1 MTHPQPED
9 VPTSS
14 GVLQNYH
21 VLEAIGEGSFG
32 KVHKGRRKYTG
43 KLVALKFISKSGRS
57 EKELTGLLR
66 EIEIQ
71 KHLRHPFIVQLQDY
85 IVLPKEIVVVTDYAD
100 GGELFQILED
110 DGTLAEKPQIQN
122 ITSQLVS
129 ALHYIHANRILHRD
143 MKPQNILLCK
153 DGKVK
158 LCDFGFAR
166 AMSTSTLVLTSIK
179 GTPLY
184 MAPEI
189 VQERPYD
196 HTADLWSLGC
206 IAYELFTGQPPFYT
220 NSIFQLVTMILKDK
234 IKWPEMKESE
244 NDPDKE
250 KASPEFLSFLKGL
263 LEKDPK
269 KRLNWPDLLN
279 HPFVRDQVVVVEHK
293 TPTLIERPLTTGITE
308 SIQVQKDEIIK
319 KHVEARGGKK
329 PTLLTKAYQKFEK
342 ERDEKQ
348 KVREEDAKDRS
359 RGNSESANKNL
370 CDKHGNDNENKNGNG
385 RKSLSE
391 DDLIHIPKANSDA
404 NNNKI
409 PTPSNTAQSP
419 DSNSHW
425 TTIIK
430 ETAPENEDYTITTMN
445 YFQDTEFMK
454 NLETGII
461 HEEIGALKVLI
472 NLIHSEDD
480 SIMGLIERL
489 GLLKLAIDALVAN
502 SEMNNELNSG
512 AKSCSHNSELNN
524 VYFDLCKTFL
534 GTAGADSDEV
544 EDLAGHVLSCL
555 DRLTEN
561 SVELT
566 IGLLLEI
573 LPRIDFDEN
582 LEVMEKIARI
592 SEGTER
598 FENIELKIRGD
609 LNFWVFQ

>member
-1 MTHPQPED
+1 MTAETAGT
-9 VPTSS
+9 VGAS
-14 GVLQNYH
+14 GSGGILQNYH
-21 VLEAIGEGSFG
+21 ILEAIGEGSFG

-57 EKELTGLLR
+57 EKELSGLLR

-110 DGTLAEKPQIQN
+110 DGVLQERPQIQN

-234 IKWPEMKESE
+234 IKWPEVKNSE
-244 NDPDKE
+244 NDKDSE
-250 KASPEFLSFLKGL
+250 KVSPEFLSFLKGL

-269 KRLNWPDLLN
+269 KRLNWPELLD
-279 HPFVRDQVVVVEHK
+279 HPFVRDQVVIVENK
-293 TPTLIERPLTTGITE
+293 ENDRPLTTGVTE

-319 KHVEARGGKK
+319 KHIDARGGKK

-342 ERDEKQ
+342 EREKNQ
-348 KVREEDAKDRS
+348 QIREENEKERVADEQARS
-359 RGNSESANKNL
+359 RNNSGNTKIQKFSEKP
-370 CDKHGNDNENKNGNG
+370 DNPTGTTVNP
-385 RKSLSE
+385 S
-391 DDLIHIPKANSDA
+391 DDVWDP
-404 NNNKI
+404 
-409 PTPSNTAQSP
+409 
-419 DSNSHW
+419 
-425 TTIIK
+425 IIQ
-430 ETAPENEDYTITTMN
+430 ETCPENEDFMVTTVN
-445 YFQDTEFMK
+445 YFQDVEFMQ
-454 NLETGII
+454 NLEKGLI

-472 NLIHSEDD
+472 NLVHTEDD
-480 SIMGLIERL
+480 AVLQLIEKL
-489 GLLKLAIDALVAN
+489 GILKISIDTLISKTN
-502 SEMNNELNSG
+502 IQNELNS
-512 AKSCSHNSELNN
+512 
-524 VYFDLCKTFL
+524 VYFSLCKTFL
-534 GTAGADSDEV
+534 ATSADTNGI

-555 DRLTEN
+555 DKLVEN
-561 SVELT
+561 SVDLT
-566 IGLLLEI
+566 IGLLVEI

-582 LEVMEKIARI
+582 LEVMGKIARI
-592 SEGTER
+592 A
-598 FENIELKIRGD
+598 ENKGKVKKIS
-609 LNFWVFQ
+609 L